1 MWKWTCSYNTS
12 YMVVIIIFK
21 PFNFKTSLEAKC
33 NEFPFKSIEL
43 SVKIRIV
50 LFIRFTCPFYPFY
63 MSFLSILSIYVLF
76 IRFTCPFY
84 PFYVSFLSFLSGPFI
99 HLYVLCADEYLK
111 LNCFHDCY
119 EDNNPTLALIDR
131 NSLSL
136 QNVCCSD

>member
-1 MWKWTCSYNTS
+1 
-12 YMVVIIIFK
+12 MVVIIIFK

-43 SVKIRIV
+43 SVKIRI
-50 LFIRFTCPFYPFY
+50 
-63 MSFLSILSIYVLF
+63 VLF

>member
-1 MWKWTCSYNTS
+1 
-12 YMVVIIIFK
+12 MVVIIIFK

-84 PFYVSFLSFLSGPFI
+84 PFYVSFLSFLSGPFYPFI
-99 HLYVLCADEYLK
+99 CALCRRIFKIEL
-111 LNCFHDCY
+111 F
-119 EDNNPTLALIDR
+119 
-131 NSLSL
+131 S
-136 QNVCCSD
+136 